1 MKKSTSIILYAILFV
16 AVIVLFILSFS
27 SNGKKENVVKSETTK
42 GQLTDM
48 KIAYIKTDSLIIN
61 YELAQD
67 LHDEFTKNQESFTKE
82 YSDKRSNF
90 EKQAADFQAKV
101 KRGGFLTEDRAVQER
116 DRLSGEQQKIVNLD
130 QELSKRLSDIQN
142 ANSQQLMD
150 SLMNYLKE
158 YNSEK
163 KYDYIFNASSILIGD
178 ETQNITKEVLDA
190 LNSRYPKKKNSSKK

>member
-16 AVIVLFILSFS
+16 AVIVLFIISFS
-27 SNGKKENVVKSETTK
+27 SNGKKENTVKNETIK
-42 GQLTDM
+42 EQNGKM
-48 KIAYIKTDSLIIN
+48 KVAYIKADSLILN

-67 LHDEFTKNQESFTKE
+67 LHDEFTKSQESFTKE

-90 EKQAADFQAKV
+90 EKQAADFQAKI
-101 KRGGFLTEDRAVQER
+101 KRGGFLTEERAIQER

-130 QELSKRLSDIQN
+130 QELSKKLADIQN

-158 YNSEK
+158 YNAEK
-163 KYDYIFNASSILIGD
+163 KYDYIFNASGILIGD
-178 ETQNITKEVLDA
+178 ENQNITKEVLDA
-190 LNSRYPKKKNSSKK
+190 LNSRYPKKKVSSK

>member
-27 SNGKKENVVKSETTK
+27 SNGKKENTLKSEK
-42 GQLTDM
+42 SMRQLTNM
-48 KIAYIKTDSLIIN
+48 NVAYLKADSLILN

-67 LHDEFTKNQESFTKE
+67 LHDEFTKSQESFTKE
-82 YSDKRSNF
+82 YSEKRTNF

-101 KRGGFLTEDRAVQER
+101 KRGGFLTEQRAVQER

-130 QELSKRLSDIQN
+130 QELSKKLSEIQN
-142 ANSQQLMD
+142 NNSKQLMD

-158 YNSEK
+158 YNADK

-178 ETQNITKEVLDA
+178 ENQNITKEVLDA
-190 LNSRYPKKKNSSKK
+190 LNSRYPNKKDSSKK

>member
-178 ETQNITKEVLDA
+178 ENQNITKEILDA
-190 LNSRYPKKKNSSKK
+190 LNSRYPKKKISSK

>member
-16 AVIVLFILSFS
+16 AVIVLFIISFS

-101 KRGGFLTEDRAVQER
+101 KRGGFLTEQRAVQER
-116 DRLSGEQQKIVNLD
+116 DRLSGEQQKIVTLD
-130 QELSKRLSDIQN
+130 QELSKKLSDIQN

-158 YNSEK
+158 YNAEK
-163 KYDYIFNASSILIGD
+163 KYDYIFNASGILIGD

-190 LNSRYPKKKNSSKK
+190 LNSRYPNKKDSSKK

>member
-16 AVIVLFILSFS
+16 SVIVLFILNFS
-27 SNGKKENVVKSETTK
+27 SNGKKENTVKNETIK
-42 GQLTDM
+42 EQYGKM
-48 KIAYIKTDSLIIN
+48 KVAYIKADSLILN

-67 LHDEFTKNQESFTKE
+67 LHDEFTKSQEAFTKE

-101 KRGGFLTEDRAVQER
+101 KRGGFLTEERAIQER

-130 QELSKRLSDIQN
+130 QELSKKLADIQN

-158 YNSEK
+158 YNAEK
-163 KYDYIFNASSILIGD
+163 KYDYIFNASGILIGD
-178 ETQNITKEVLDA
+178 ENQNITKEVLDA
-190 LNSRYPKKKNSSKK
+190 LNSRYPKKKVSSK